1 MERMTKTETL
11 LKTLLIDIETSPN
24 IGFCWSK
31 YETDIIEFV
40 QEFHLLS
47 FSVKWLDST
56 KVEVFTL
63 ADFPGF
69 DKNKSSDKELCVKLW
84 SYLDKADLCVAHNGD
99 RFDFKKINARFA
111 VNGITPPSPFKT
123 IDTLKIAKKHF
134 AFTSNKLNDLG
145 ITLGLGKKAETGG
158 FQLWK
163 DCMAGDRKAFKRMA
177 TYNKQDV
184 ILLEQVY
191 LKLRPFS
198 STHPS
203 VLTDS
208 SHKCLMCGSA
218 NVQYR
223 GYNFSKMGKS
233 KRWQCQDCS
242 GWSSAGY
249 EKK

>member
-1 MERMTKTETL
+1 MTKTTTNT
-11 LKTLLIDIETSPN
+11 LKTLLLDIECTPN
-24 IGFCWSK
+24 LSYTWGK
-31 YETDIIEFV
+31 YEQDVIEFAK
-40 QEFHLLS
+40 EWYLLS
-47 FSVKWLDST
+47 FSVKWLGSS

-63 ADFPGF
+63 ADFAEF
-69 DKNKSSDKELCVKLW
+69 DRSKDSDKELCKKLW
-84 SYLDKADLCVAHNGD
+84 KYLDEADLICGHNLD
-99 RFDFKKINARFA
+99 KFDARKINARFA
-111 VNGITPPSPFKT
+111 VNGLTPPAPYKT

-134 AFTSNKLNDLG
+134 AFNSNKLNDLG

-163 DCMAGDRKAFKRMA
+163 DCMAGDKKAFKKMA
-177 TYNKQDV
+177 EYNKQDV
-184 ILLEQVY
+184 VLLEKVY
-191 LKLRPFS
+191 LKIRPWA

-208 SHKCLMCGSA
+208 AHKCLMCGSTD
-218 NVQYR
+218 VQYR

-233 KRWQCQDCS
+233 KRWQCNSCG